1 MERHSNEKLIRNAA
15 ATMMHRRAR
24 WRKSQSRI
32 TISRFDRDFA
42 QRSIHISSE
51 SRSSSVLSYLLSVKT
66 LRKTILP
73 LARRQS
79 RAMEV
84 SRKYKVRVSILFD
97 IYSRNRKTCKNDY
110 AKKT

>member
-15 ATMMHRRAR
+15 VTMMHRRAR
-24 WRKSQSRI
+24 WRKSQARI

-51 SRSSSVLSYLLSVKT
+51 SRSSSVLSYLLSFKT
-66 LRKTILP
+66 LRKTALP
-73 LARRQS
+73 LTRRQS

-84 SRKYKVRVSILFD
+84 SRKYKVRVSTLFD
-97 IYSRNRKTCKNDY
+97 TFEESKDV
-110 AKKT
+110 